1 MFESKINRGKAN
13 GYAPL
18 DGSGKVPLDKLPP
31 IQSTIDTG
39 SFAIT
44 GSNEFIGNQTI
55 SGSLTTTEFIQTSVI
70 QATGSLYLQ
79 PDSTD
84 NRHFEIYNTSPT
96 DVHIKA
102 SSGISFF
109 GDDTNYIKIDNT
121 TDDVTIAAFSDI
133 ILTSDDGG
141 VYIGSYGSGN
151 GVVTNGYLN
160 TIIGDTDIING
171 ATGNSITDAIGRIP
185 IVNTGSFATTSS
197 LQTIVAKTG
206 SFATTGSNQFN
217 GNQSISGSLSISVS
231 TGIPSN
237 ISNWDGQGGWN
248 QGSYTNVTASGG
260 TGTGL
265 TVDVAAGGG
274 GYINIGAISINTPG
288 SGYTN
293 GDVVTINNENNLPG
307 QFTLVVSE
315 INTLQINDNGNL
327 ILDIDDVPTN
337 LTGSIGDV
345 RGTLKID
352 DNSIY
357 FATQSYVQ
365 TTFYVNGYADGTH
378 VIVPDNGQYIPNIQ
392 STGWT
397 ITINGEPYDITG
409 AYPPSGGSVFWYLEF
424 DNLNTSIYTGTQLMT
439 LVNENYER
447 HEIWG
452 KIDFGFEKGKFVEN
466 ALTSSIVKRVSIPT
480 SLTGS
485 VGDKGGTIAFDS
497 GAIYFANDSYYGTGP
512 FTVSL
517 HSSTSNSNNFPITKG
532 NYPKPKVGWSIT
544 IPDVYT
550 TTITNVGDFE
560 NYWLVYT
567 AAGNTSVTP
576 PRTITLTANGLF
588 DDIWI
593 KQEFISS
600 SIINPL
606 NTFTGSLRAEVSG
619 IEAYTASLK
628 TTTLISGA
636 AQITALG
643 FGSATLP
650 NGVISSSQQI
660 TNFGFVSSSTA
671 DTTLLNQFTGSINTY
686 TSSND
691 AIRNRILQTTA
702 SLNTFSGSINNIVSN
717 VMVYTASL
725 KTSGIVSSST
735 QVSNYGIFARTDQSN
750 VFLADQSVTG
760 SLNVSNAITVSSTFV
775 NAGSII
781 ATGSSVLQIT
791 SGSWVEV
798 TGSLNMSG
806 SINIISGSITMPN
819 RPAFRIT
826 GTGGQMSAVST
837 ISGGQVS
844 VDYNEGNHYNP
855 TTGIFTAPIAGLYQV
870 NLVCRTY
877 SNSGA
882 FAQAVIVKNNTSGTN
897 GVVQIMIEWH
907 TNTTMNHTGGS
918 TISKLAAGD
927 TLKLMVFSG
936 DVSFDG
942 NDNFSVAYIG

>member
-1 MFESKINRGKAN
+1 MFESKINRGRAN

-39 SFAIT
+39 SFAT
-44 GSNEFIGNQTI
+44 TNSNQFNGNQSI
-55 SGSLTTTEFIQTSVI
+55 SGSLTVAEFIQTSTI
-70 QATGSLYLQ
+70 QATGSLFLQ
-79 PDSTD
+79 PDLTD

-96 DVHIKA
+96 DTHIKA
-102 SSGISFF
+102 NGGLSYF
-109 GDDTNYIKIDNT
+109 GDDTNYLKIDDGNG
-121 TDDVTIAAFSDI
+121 DVEIAANEDILLTAQEDI
-133 ILTSDDGG
+133 ILTTNSGDIVFDADGG
-141 VYIGSYGSGN
+141 VYIGSNGSGN
-151 GVVTNGYLN
+151 GVLTNGYLDDV
-160 TIIGDTDIING
+160 IGDTNIINSG
-171 ATGNSITDAIGRIP
+171 AGNTITDVIGRISS
-185 IVNTGSFATTSS
+185 IDSSSLATTSS
-197 LQTIVAKTG
+197 LQTLINRTG

-217 GNQSISGSLSISVS
+217 GNQTI
-231 TGIPSN
+231 
-237 ISNWDGQGGWN
+237 
-248 QGSYTNVTASGG
+248 
-260 TGTGL
+260 
-265 TVDVAAGGG
+265 
-274 GYINIGAISINTPG
+274 
-288 SGYTN
+288 N
-293 GDVVTINNENNLPG
+293 GD
-307 QFTLVVSE
+307 
-315 INTLQINDNGNL
+315 L
-327 ILDIDDVPTN
+327 ILSSSNRPTT
-337 LTGSIGDV
+337 LIGSDGDTK
-345 RGTLKID
+345 GTLKINH
-352 DNSIY
+352 NSLY

-378 VIVPDNGQYIPNIQ
+378 VIVPNVAGLPNIQ

-397 ITINGEPYDITG
+397 ITINGDPYDITG
-409 AYPPSGGSVFWYLEF
+409 AYPPNGGDNFWYLEF

>member
-1 MFESKINRGKAN
+1 MFESKINRGRAN

-18 DGSGKVPLDKLPP
+18 DGSGKVPLDKLPNVVG
-31 IQSTIDTG
+31 QSGTAG
-39 SFAIT
+39 
-44 GSNEFIGNQTI
+44 
-55 SGSLTTTEFIQTSVI
+55 
-70 QATGSLYLQ
+70 
-79 PDSTD
+79 
-84 NRHFEIYNTSPT
+84 
-96 DVHIKA
+96 
-102 SSGISFF
+102 SSG
-109 GDDTNYIKIDNT
+109 
-121 TDDVTIAAFSDI
+121 
-133 ILTSDDGG
+133 TSG
-141 VYIGSYGSGN
+141 VNGSS
-151 GVVTNGYLN
+151 
-160 TIIGDTDIING
+160 G
-171 ATGNSITDAIGRIP
+171 ATGTNGTSGVDGTSGENGTSGINGTSG
-185 IVNTGSFATTSS
+185 VNGSSGTS
-197 LQTIVAKTG
+197 G
-206 SFATTGSNQFN
+206 
-217 GNQSISGSLSISVS
+217 LSIVVS
-231 TGIPSN
+231 DFVRI
-237 ISNWDGQGGWN
+237 
-248 QGSYTNVTASGG
+248 
-260 TGTGL
+260 
-265 TVDVAAGGG
+265 VDVPA
-274 GYINIGAISINTPG
+274 
-288 SGYTN
+288 
-293 GDVVTINNENNLPG
+293 NNL
-307 QFTLVVSE
+307 
-315 INTLQINDNGNL
+315 
-327 ILDIDDVPTN
+327 
-337 LTGSIGDV
+337 GSASNEAGMLAFNAD
-345 RGTLKID
+345 
-352 DNSIY
+352 SIY

-365 TTFYVNGYADGTH
+365 TIFYVNGYADGTH
-378 VIVPDNGQYIPNIQ
+378 VIVPNVSGLPNIQ

-397 ITINGEPYDITG
+397 ITINGDPYDITG
-409 AYPPSGGSVFWYLEF
+409 AYPPNGGDNFWYLEF